1 MKHVKLFEELINE
14 IGDASRKPFKWKLPP
29 EYSDVYY
36 NSPEDFM
43 KAFKKDREDDY
54 GYTMYQ
60 FTTDKGTNYEV
71 EFNFE
76 IYQERFG
83 DTPQLQVEIDF
94 YTSDKQGKRNLTQDM
109 THKNEI
115 FPVMATVVD
124 IVVDWI
130 NQWDKVFYM
139 RRIDITPKRED
150 DAADYGVDP
159 VDSRRGKLY
168 LHFIKKQLKRL
179 KNKKGKY
186 MVKVHNDFFKIEPSW
201 YAEDE

>member
-1 MKHVKLFEELINE
+1 MKHVRLFEELINE
-14 IGDASRKPFKWKLPP
+14 IGDASHKPYKWRLDRP
-29 EYSDVYY
+29 YSDVYY

-43 KAFKKDREDDY
+43 KAFKKDRENDY

-76 IYQERFG
+76 IYQATFQHI
-83 DTPQLQVEIDF
+83 PQLQVEIDF

-109 THKNEI
+109 TNKNEI

-124 IVVDWI
+124 IVVSWI
-130 NQWDKVFYM
+130 NQWDKQFYM
-139 RRIDITPKRED
+139 RRIEIIPKRED
-150 DAADYGVDP
+150 EGDYGIDP

-168 LHFIKKQLKRL
+168 LHYIKKQLKRL

-186 MVKVHNDFFKIEPSW
+186 QVRVYNDFFKIEPSW
-201 YAEDE
+201 YAEDK